1 MDTILYYNSISRKKL
16 TKPIDFIIKIIYNFF
31 TKFFIRKCFNIMSGP
46 ELLKMIRKTYCY
58 NLTISQ
64 LAEQIGISENTLA
77 KAERGEISITSK
89 LLRKLAGFY
98 DIPLIPFT
106 QIFYRL
112 YEYNF
117 CKPTDYQQAILMI
130 SYLLVNK
137 KLPD

>member
-1 MDTILYYNSISRKKL
+1 
-16 TKPIDFIIKIIYNFF
+16 
-31 TKFFIRKCFNIMSGP
+31 MSDP

-77 KAERGEISITSK
+77 KTERGEISITSK
-89 LLRKLAGFY
+89 LLCRLADFY
-98 DIPLIPFT
+98 DIPLKPFS

-112 YEYNF
+112 HEYNF
-117 CKPTDYQQAILMI
+117 CKPTDYQQAIFMI
-130 SYLLVNK
+130 SYLLIHK